1 MARTSIGLMLALW
14 VSLAWAQPRG
24 PADAAPEFVVGHC
37 FRAVAADGISK
48 VKSVARTLKWRS
60 LSSKP
65 VDAEGRESWLATDE
79 GQYYFIS
86 VSTDTTQ
93 RKKVE
98 HCSVEAHQP
107 PDVLVPLVLKALNTR
122 LLGSGTAGFQGA
134 TAGFQGSET
143 YELEHPTQPRVFLTI
158 TRGKDKVRFSFSGL
172 H

>member
-1 MARTSIGLMLALW
+1 
-14 VSLAWAQPRG
+14 
-24 PADAAPEFVVGHC
+24 
-37 FRAVAADGISK
+37 VAADGISK

-122 LLGSGTAGFQGA
+122 LLGRG

-158 TRGKDKVRFSFSGL
+158 TRGKDKVRFRFSGL